1 MTDQTACLTPIGN
14 RQVPHFRYQ
23 RTPSALM
30 PTPSLPERI
39 ILPTPDIHGTF
50 ALRIAC
56 DDATESDAFA
66 VRWQVYCHELG
77 FEPAEHFPDHRERD
91 AADLR
96 SVQVVAYHRPTGRP
110 VACFRLLLADP
121 AHPRALFHVEQVC
134 RDLAR
139 RAIPD
144 EGDARRGC
152 AELSRFCI
160 IAPFRRF
167 DAGTE
172 APPWGIPA
180 ERWMSEAGQ
189 RRGLAGLMWLA
200 AAHIAAELRLDY
212 LLTLMEPRLE
222 VLGRA
227 MGLAFQAIGSP
238 VDFRGLRAPYRIDR
252 RSLRCLLAQRQAA
265 GLLQPIVPYLEE
277 GMRRHP
283 LLQPY
288 LEARTRRIRH
298 DEPVS

>member
-1 MTDQTACLTPIGN
+1 MSDDRTTCLTPIRC
-14 RQVPHFRYQ
+14 RQVPSFRYQ

-30 PTPSLPERI
+30 PMPCLPERI
-39 ILPTPDIHGTF
+39 VLPEPGIHELFT
-50 ALRIAC
+50 LRVAC
-56 DDATESDAFA
+56 DDATEADAFA
-66 VRWQVYCHELG
+66 VRWQVYCNELG
-77 FEPAEHFPDHRERD
+77 YEPADRFPDRCERD

-96 SVQVVAYHRPTGRP
+96 SVQVVAYHRPGGRP
-110 VACFRLLLADP
+110 VACFRLVMADP
-121 AHPRALFHVEQVC
+121 AHPRARFHVEQVC
-134 RDLAR
+134 PTLAP

-144 EGDARRGC
+144 DGEARRGC

-167 DAGTE
+167 EAGAE
-172 APPWGIPA
+172 APPWGIDPLRWAA
-180 ERWMSEAGQ
+180 EARL

-227 MGLAFQAIGSP
+227 MGLAFLAIGSP

-252 RSLRCLLAQRQAA
+252 RSLRSLLGQQQAA
-265 GLLQPIVPYLEE
+265 GLLLPLVPALDE

-288 LEARTRRIRH
+288 LAARTNRIDRV
-298 DEPVS
+298 P